1 MRCNHIQCES
11 VWSLIGTTISFLHIS
26 NAEYESKEQAEG
38 TNSDVANGQEVVL
51 TSKGISGGQN
61 ETLLTLEWSNL
72 VLIIN
77 LKLVGTCF
85 ETIWDST
92 PKFSEVWKT
101 GSSHPYNK
109 MLIFHILPLNLFS
122 GFSCWK
128 VFLDVIEFEFHIG
141 VPGNLIF
148 FNTNPSAFS
157 FYATSRIFE
166 FI

>member
-1 MRCNHIQCES
+1 MCCNHILYWS
-11 VWSLIGTTISFLHIS
+11 VVLIRTAISFLHVS

-77 LKLVGTCF
+77 LKLIGTCF

-101 GSSHPYNK
+101 SSSHPDNE
-109 MLIFHILPLNLFS
+109 MLFFHILPLNLWMIFS
-122 GFSCWK
+122 SWK
-128 VFLDVIEFEFHIG
+128 IFLNVFEFECDIG
-141 VPGNLIF
+141 VPGNLSF
-148 FNTNPSAFS
+148 SNFNFSAFS
-157 FYATSRIFE
+157 ILGKITVE

>member
-1 MRCNHIQCES
+1 MCCNHILYWS
-11 VWSLIGTTISFLHIS
+11 VVLIGTAISFLHVS

-77 LKLVGTCF
+77 LKLIGTCF

-101 GSSHPYNK
+101 GSSHPYNEV
-109 MLIFHILPLNLFS
+109 LFFHILPLNL
-122 GFSCWK
+122 
-128 VFLDVIEFEFHIG
+128 
-141 VPGNLIF
+141 
-148 FNTNPSAFS
+148 
-157 FYATSRIFE
+157 
-166 FI
+166 